1 MPQPTA
7 DGVVRFPPTERLPHS
22 QPRGAPMPEKS
33 IQDERYIRAAAEFG
47 AALERL
53 ARAYE
58 VDPELRRDLL
68 QDIHIALWRSL
79 ARFDGRCSERT
90 WVYRVAHNIGA
101 SHVRRRHRIA
111 REGFTTLDDL
121 SIATERSSDDPET
134 ETGDRQALARLMAL
148 IHALAPVDRQVVL
161 LYLEGL
167 DATVISDITG
177 FSPGAVATKLHR
189 LKAVLARQFQ
199 QGGRHAD

>member
-1 MPQPTA
+1 MS
-7 DGVVRFPPTERLPHS
+7 G
-22 QPRGAPMPEKS
+22 KS
-33 IQDERYIRAAAEFG
+33 LQDERYVRAAAEFG

-68 QDIHIALWRSL
+68 QDIHVALWQSL
-79 ARFDGRCSERT
+79 ARFDGRCSVRT
-90 WVYRVAHNIGA
+90 WVYRVAHNVGA
-101 SHVRRRHRIA
+101 SHVRRRSRTRA
-111 REGFTTLDDL
+111 RFTTLDDL
-121 SIATERSSDDPET
+121 SVAAAPSADDPEI
-134 ETGDRQALARLMAL
+134 EVGDRQALARLMAL
-148 IHALAPVDRQVVL
+148 IHALAPVDRQVAL

-167 DATVISDITG
+167 DATAIGEVTG

-199 QGGRHAD
+199 QGGRHD

>member
-1 MPQPTA
+1 MS
-7 DGVVRFPPTERLPHS
+7 G
-22 QPRGAPMPEKS
+22 KS
-33 IQDERYIRAAAEFG
+33 SQDERYVRTTAKFG

-58 VDPELRRDLL
+58 VDPELRRDLF
-68 QDIHIALWRSL
+68 QDIHIALWQSL

-101 SHVRRRHRIA
+101 SHVRRRHRTV
-111 REGFTTLDDL
+111 RERFTTLDDL
-121 SIATERSSDDPET
+121 SVATMPSSDDPEI
-134 ETGDRQALARLMAL
+134 EIGDRQALARLMAL

-167 DATVISDITG
+167 DAAAIGEITG

-189 LKAVLARQFQ
+189 LKAILARQLKE
-199 QGGRHAD
+199 GGRHAD